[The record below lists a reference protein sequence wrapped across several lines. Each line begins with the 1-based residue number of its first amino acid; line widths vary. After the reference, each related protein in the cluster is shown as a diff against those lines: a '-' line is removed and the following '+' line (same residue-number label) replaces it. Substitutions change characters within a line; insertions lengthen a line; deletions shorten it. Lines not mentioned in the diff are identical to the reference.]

1 MPSQIFVT
9 EPHPT
14 VAPNTY
20 IYSGRGGF
28 GNIRKAPQVLTP
40 ATGITTPLKP
50 APIPTG
56 NGGATRRFY
65 SGIGGAGNR
74 HEAPERP
81 VRTFDEDFDRQEV
94 RDRAAV
100 GHVGIGGAGNVTRRV
115 SDASS
120 VHSGDSEE
128 SASTS
133 SLKSLKNRGGNFW
146 RRVTKAN

>member
-50 APIPTG
+50 AG
-56 NGGATRRFY
+56 NGDATRRFY

-74 HEAPERP
+74 HEASECL

-120 VHSGDSEE
+120 VHSGASDE